1 MNKLGVIFVLLLFYA
16 AAFAQ
21 ERIATS
27 TRWTDMGQDEAGV
40 QMYVSFN
47 MLGKEIAL
55 ESADTTLIENEATTR
70 CRYRLSN
77 FSDKEVLISQVSIKL
92 FSRGREFDIFQKDK
106 SVIIKPWQ
114 NHYGAFLTPKLRKAQ
129 KVVESATINIRAK
142 PIK

>member
-47 MLGKEIAL
+47 MLGKEIAQSGKFL
-55 ESADTTLIENEATTR
+55 
-70 CRYRLSN
+70 
-77 FSDKEVLISQVSIKL
+77 
-92 FSRGREFDIFQKDK
+92 DIFEQIGNDA
-106 SVIIKPWQ
+106 
-114 NHYGAFLTPKLRKAQ
+114 G
-129 KVVESATINIRAK
+129 K
-142 PIK
+142 PIGLSFFCGKAPD